1 MEILYAILSVFIVSL
16 ISLIGVF
23 TLSFHEKKLKKIL
36 IYLVSFSAG
45 VLLGD
50 AFIHILPEAV
60 KQEGFSL
67 SISLMILLGIFVS
80 FFIEKVIHWRHC
92 HLPNAKEH
100 VHSYATMNIV
110 GDSVHNF
117 LDGMI
122 LAASFLVSIPIGIA
136 TTIAVIFHEIPQEIG
151 DFAILLHGGYSKSK
165 ALWFNFLTALTSFA
179 GLFLVFIFGS
189 FVLDFEIFFIS
200 FAAGGFIYIAA
211 VDLIPELHKEI
222 GLTSALW
229 QGVIFILGVSIM
241 VLLLQLG

>member
-60 KQEGFSL
+60 KQEVFSL

-92 HLPNAKEH
+92 HIPNTENH

-110 GDSVHNF
+110 G
-117 LDGMI
+117 
-122 LAASFLVSIPIGIA
+122 
-136 TTIAVIFHEIPQEIG
+136 
-151 DFAILLHGGYSKSK
+151 
-165 ALWFNFLTALTSFA
+165 
-179 GLFLVFIFGS
+179 
-189 FVLDFEIFFIS
+189 
-200 FAAGGFIYIAA
+200 
-211 VDLIPELHKEI
+211 
-222 GLTSALW
+222 
-229 QGVIFILGVSIM
+229 
-241 VLLLQLG
+241 